1 MSEKEDLLTEL
12 EKLMLQKA
20 EQKKNIE
27 KRSEWYFTIFFGY
40 VRIDPLQIG
49 S

>member
-27 KRSEWYFTIFFGY
+27 KRSE
-40 VRIDPLQIG
+40 
-49 S
+49 